1 MTETP
6 DNATR
11 AAVAHQTMKQYAEA
25 KNDGLPLESAGC
37 EETLVD
43 LLTDL
48 RHWAKSEEEVDFAK
62 ADRLAAMN
70 YSEESGDDDGD
81 LPEPPP
87 WHNES
92 HRLAGETT
100 VEEDLLAACR
110 AVLKIAG
117 DNDLPDNGE
126 YSGAAITDQVWAAVA
141 RAEGRGGAR

>member
-1 MTETP
+1 MTKNEHE
-6 DNATR
+6 NQGR
-11 AAVAHQTMKQYAEA
+11 VNVADLTMRFYAET
-25 KNDGLPLESAGC
+25 KNNGLPLENAGS

-48 RHWAKSEEEVDFAK
+48 RHWARSEDEVDFAK

-70 YSEESGDDDGD
+70 YSEESDDDGD
-81 LPEPPP
+81 LSEPP
-87 WHNES
+87 WHDES

-100 VEEDLLAACR
+100 VEQDLLAACR

-126 YSGAAITDQVWAAVA
+126 FSGAAITDQVWAAVA